1 MSRMNAR
8 PLISSV
14 FGYSPQMRILNY
26 LLDFPTSDFTKKEM
40 IEALGMSKQT
50 FYKYF
55 DSLEES
61 EIVKVSRS
69 IGKAK
74 LYKVDRSNP
83 MVKTITEFEKK
94 LSMQIA
100 DREEAKTKPV
110 VVT

>member
-1 MSRMNAR
+1 MVSTKENES
-8 PLISSV
+8 LISAV

-26 LLDFPTSDFTKKEM
+26 PLDFPTNDFTKKE
-40 IEALGMSKQT
+40 IIQALGMSRQT

-61 EIVKVSRS
+61 EMIKVNRS

-74 LYKVDRSNP
+74 LYKIDRSNP
-83 MVKTITEFEKK
+83 MIKTITEFERK

-100 DREEAKTKPV
+100 DRE
-110 VVT
+110 